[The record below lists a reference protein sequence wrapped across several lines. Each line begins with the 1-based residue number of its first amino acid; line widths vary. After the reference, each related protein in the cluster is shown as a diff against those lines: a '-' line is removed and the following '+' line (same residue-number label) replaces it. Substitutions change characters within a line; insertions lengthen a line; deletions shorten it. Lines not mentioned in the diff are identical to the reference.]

1 MDTVMASI
9 EASLGSIGP
18 ASTATAADVD
28 AAMADLKLSL
38 ATTAG
43 TADTSSADIAA
54 AMADIGIAVDAV
66 ALSLETTM
74 ASVDATMS
82 LAAAD
87 VAVHA
92 GDMAASMDVV
102 AGAADTAD
110 TAFLGLSTGGLA
122 IVAAAVAVIGTGAVL
137 FDLGSK
143 YQDATNKLAAGADF
157 SVNAANK
164 IGTAFT
170 NQAFSTTFSAQST
183 MEFHSA
189 VACQLGSVAGKAL
202 TASQALAVMKSGQ
215 DLAGARRPQLERF
228 LLLPS
233 TRARASSAALT
244 AP

>member
-1 MDTVMASI
+1 
-9 EASLGSIGP
+9 
-18 ASTATAADVD
+18 
-28 AAMADLKLSL
+28 MADLKLSP

-122 IVAAAVAVIGTGAVL
+122 IVAAAVIGTGAVL

-143 YQDATNKLAAGADF
+143 YQDATNKLAAGADI

-183 MEFHSA
+183 MEFNSA

>member
-1 MDTVMASI
+1 
-9 EASLGSIGP
+9 
-18 ASTATAADVD
+18 
-28 AAMADLKLSL
+28 MADLKLSP

-122 IVAAAVAVIGTGAVL
+122 IVAAAVIGTGAVL

-189 VACQLGSVAGKAL
+189 VACPVGLGRREGPTGVPSPGCHEERPGPGRGSKAPAR
-202 TASQALAVMKSGQ
+202 TGPSFAVHPSQSFVCCVDGAIGSQSKSGIT
-215 DLAGARRPQLERF
+215 LRGRVR
-228 LLLPS
+228 
-233 TRARASSAALT
+233 
-244 AP
+244 

>member
-1 MDTVMASI
+1 M
-9 EASLGSIGP
+9 
-18 ASTATAADVD
+18 D
-28 AAMADLKLSL
+28 AAIADLKLSL

-43 TADTSSADIAA
+43 TADTSSSDIAA

-74 ASVDATMS
+74 ASVDATMN

-92 GDMAASMDVV
+92 GDRAASMDVV
-102 AGAADTAD
+102 AGAAD

-122 IVAAAVAVIGTGAVL
+122 IVAAAVIGTGAVL

-183 MEFHSA
+183 MEFHSGF
-189 VACQLGSVAGKAL
+189 ACQLGSVAGKAL

-215 DLAGARRPQLERF
+215 DLAGLNGPSSNGSFFCRPPEPELR
-228 LLLPS
+228 LL
-233 TRARASSAALT
+233 R
-244 AP
+244 

>member
-1 MDTVMASI
+1 
-9 EASLGSIGP
+9 
-18 ASTATAADVD
+18 
-28 AAMADLKLSL
+28 MADLKLSP

-87 VAVHA
+87 LAVHA

-110 TAFLGLSTGGLA
+110 TALLGLSTGGLA
-122 IVAAAVAVIGTGAVL
+122 IVAAAVIGTGAVL

-143 YQDATNKLAAGADF
+143 YRDATNKLAAGADF

>member
-1 MDTVMASI
+1 
-9 EASLGSIGP
+9 
-18 ASTATAADVD
+18 
-28 AAMADLKLSL
+28 
-38 ATTAG
+38 
-43 TADTSSADIAA
+43 
-54 AMADIGIAVDAV
+54 
-66 ALSLETTM
+66 M

-122 IVAAAVAVIGTGAVL
+122 IVAAAVIGTGAVL

>member
-1 MDTVMASI
+1 
-9 EASLGSIGP
+9 
-18 ASTATAADVD
+18 
-28 AAMADLKLSL
+28 MADLKLSP
-38 ATTAG
+38 ATTAGTADTSSAG

-122 IVAAAVAVIGTGAVL
+122 IVAAAVIGTGAVL

-244 AP
+244 AR